1 MVKKALRHYNENM
14 DIRRLLKNHRDKL
27 SLIADKTQIDVSLLY
42 NFIDSNNEL
51 SLENEQKIIKLF
63 HLDDKNLLAA
73 SALIIREKDE
83 VRNVI
88 SSKNIVLTI
97 LLYSSIICV
106 ILGFVFVFLQDIF
119 YVGIIFFA
127 IAIFIFLGGYSY
139 LQKLINDVKKSIK
152 TKKET
157 LDLFLFY
164 QDRIVHIAD
173 NRRAYLKENILYS
186 EIDFVSIKD
195 NNLYLRKGKNGGY
208 LPFDDLNNQHLI
220 DILKYSSGRFYYY
233 SPSGSVKSNKIRKAS
248 LILYII
254 NLVTFFASF
263 FLIVELSIYAN
274 RHINEFAY
282 VIKNFYILLF
292 FLPVPII
299 NILFAIYGNLSEVK
313 TTKNLIS
320 GIVFTLIIS
329 LFGSFT
335 FIYKDNFIH
344 DEQYYF
350 QICEEI
356 GLETPA
362 PSYVETMVYRDYG
375 DITSENEIMYYRLSH
390 IKFSESDNEVINK
403 NISNNDNFTKAI
415 NYPYNIISPND
426 ILATE
431 DYDYYLLFNVDDK
444 TFNNIDISN
453 GEHHMIYFSY
463 DYELMIVY
471 ISDYYLNISNI

>member
-1 MVKKALRHYNENM
+1 M
-14 DIRRLLKNHRDKL
+14 DTRKLLENHRDKL
-27 SLIADKTQIDVSLLY
+27 PLIADKAQIDVDQLY
-42 NFIDSNNEL
+42 RFLDDRENL
-51 SLENEQKIIKLF
+51 SLENEQKIKQLF
-63 HLDDKNLLAA
+63 HLDDKNLLAS

-83 VRNVI
+83 IKNVI
-88 SSKNIVLTI
+88 SSKNISLTI

-106 ILGFVFVFLQDIF
+106 ILGFVFIFLQDIF
-119 YVGIIFFA
+119 YIGIIFFA
-127 IAIFIFLGGYSY
+127 LALIIFLVGYSY
-139 LQKLINDVKKSIK
+139 LQKLIYEVKKLIK
-152 TKKET
+152 IKKET
-157 LDLFLFY
+157 LDLYLFY
-164 QDRIVHIAD
+164 QDKIVHIAD
-173 NRRAYLKENILYS
+173 NRRTYVKENILYS

-195 NNLYLRKGKNGGY
+195 NNLYFRRGKNGGY

-263 FLIVELSIYAN
+263 FLIVELTIYAN

-403 NISNNDNFTKAI
+403 NIANNDNFTKAI

-463 DYELMIVY
+463 DYELMTIY

>member
-1 MVKKALRHYNENM
+1 M
-14 DIRRLLKNHRDKL
+14 DTRKLLENHRDKL
-27 SLIADKTQIDVSLLY
+27 PLIADKAQIDVDQLY
-42 NFIDSNNEL
+42 RFLDDKENL
-51 SLENEQKIIKLF
+51 SLENEQKIKQLF
-63 HLDDKNLLAA
+63 HLDDKNLLAS

-83 VRNVI
+83 IKNVI
-88 SSKNIVLTI
+88 SSKNISLTI

-106 ILGFVFVFLQDIF
+106 ILGFVFIFLQDIF
-119 YVGIIFFA
+119 YIGIIFFA
-127 IAIFIFLGGYSY
+127 LALIIFLVGYSY
-139 LQKLINDVKKSIK
+139 LQKLIYEVKKLIK
-152 TKKET
+152 IKKET
-157 LDLFLFY
+157 LDLYLFY
-164 QDRIVHIAD
+164 QDKIVHIAD
-173 NRRAYLKENILYS
+173 NRRTYVKENILYS

-195 NNLYLRKGKNGGY
+195 NNLYFRRGKNGGY

-263 FLIVELSIYAN
+263 FLIVELTIYAN

-403 NISNNDNFTKAI
+403 NIANNDNFTKAI

-463 DYELMIVY
+463 DYELMTIY

>member
-1 MVKKALRHYNENM
+1 M
-14 DIRRLLKNHRDKL
+14 DTRKLLENHRDKL
-27 SLIADKTQIDVSLLY
+27 PLIADKAQIDVDQLY
-42 NFIDSNNEL
+42 RFLDDKENL
-51 SLENEQKIIKLF
+51 SLENEQKIKQLF
-63 HLDDKNLLAA
+63 HLDDKNLLAS

-83 VRNVI
+83 IKNVI
-88 SSKNIVLTI
+88 SSKNISLTI

-106 ILGFVFVFLQDIF
+106 ILGFVFIFLQDIF
-119 YVGIIFFA
+119 YIGIIFFA
-127 IAIFIFLGGYSY
+127 LALIIFLVGYSY
-139 LQKLINDVKKSIK
+139 LQKLIYEVKKLIK
-152 TKKET
+152 IKKET
-157 LDLFLFY
+157 LDLYLFY
-164 QDRIVHIAD
+164 QDKIVHIAD
-173 NRRAYLKENILYS
+173 NRRTYVKENILYS

-195 NNLYLRKGKNGGY
+195 NNLYFRRGKNGGY

-263 FLIVELSIYAN
+263 FLIVELTIYAN

-403 NISNNDNFTKAI
+403 NIANNDNFTEAI

-463 DYELMIVY
+463 DYELMTIY

>member
-1 MVKKALRHYNENM
+1 MVKKILKHYNKNM
-14 DIRRLLKNHRDKL
+14 DTRKLLENHRDKL
-27 SLIADKTQIDVSLLY
+27 PLIADKAQIDVDQLY
-42 NFIDSNNEL
+42 RFLDDKENL
-51 SLENEQKIIKLF
+51 SLENEYKIKQLF
-63 HLDDKNLLAA
+63 HLDDKNLLAS

-83 VRNVI
+83 IKNVI
-88 SSKNIVLTI
+88 SSKNIYLTI

-106 ILGFVFVFLQDIF
+106 ILGFVFIFLQDIF
-119 YVGIIFFA
+119 YIGIIFFA
-127 IAIFIFLGGYSY
+127 LALIIFFGGYSY
-139 LQKLINDVKKSIK
+139 LQKLIYEVKKLIK
-152 TKKET
+152 IKKET
-157 LDLFLFY
+157 LDLYLFY
-164 QDRIVHIAD
+164 QDKIVHIAD
-173 NRRAYLKENILYS
+173 NRRTYVKENILYS

-195 NNLYLRKGKNGGY
+195 NNLYFRRGKNGGY

-248 LILYII
+248 VILYII

-390 IKFSESDNEVINK
+390 IKFSESDNEVINR
-403 NISNNDNFTKAI
+403 NIANNDNFTKAI

-431 DYDYYLLFNVDDK
+431 DYDYYLLFNIDDK

-463 DYELMIVY
+463 DYELMTVY

>member
-1 MVKKALRHYNENM
+1 MVKKTLKHYNKNM
-14 DIRRLLKNHRDKL
+14 DTRKLLENHRDKL
-27 SLIADKTQIDVSLLY
+27 PLIADKAQIDVDQLY
-42 NFIDSNNEL
+42 RFLDDKENL
-51 SLENEQKIIKLF
+51 SLENEQKIKQLF
-63 HLDDKNLLAA
+63 HLDDKNLLAS

-83 VRNVI
+83 IKNVI
-88 SSKNIVLTI
+88 SSKNIPLTI

-106 ILGFVFVFLQDIF
+106 ILGFVFIFLQDIF
-119 YVGIIFFA
+119 YIGIIFFA
-127 IAIFIFLGGYSY
+127 LALIIFLVGYSY
-139 LQKLINDVKKSIK
+139 LQKLIYEVKKLIK
-152 TKKET
+152 IKKET
-157 LDLFLFY
+157 LDLYLFY
-164 QDRIVHIAD
+164 QDKIVHIAD
-173 NRRAYLKENILYS
+173 NRRTYVKENILYS

-195 NNLYLRKGKNGGY
+195 NNLYFRRGKNGGY

-263 FLIVELSIYAN
+263 FLIVELTIYAN

-403 NISNNDNFTKAI
+403 NIANNDNFTKAI

-463 DYELMIVY
+463 DYELMTIY

>member
-1 MVKKALRHYNENM
+1 MVKKTLKHYNKNM
-14 DIRRLLKNHRDKL
+14 DTRKLLENHRDKL
-27 SLIADKTQIDVSLLY
+27 PLIADKAQIDVDQLY
-42 NFIDSNNEL
+42 RFLDDKENL
-51 SLENEQKIIKLF
+51 SLENEQKIKQLF
-63 HLDDKNLLAA
+63 HLDDKNLLAS

-83 VRNVI
+83 IKNVI
-88 SSKNIVLTI
+88 SSKNISLTI

-106 ILGFVFVFLQDIF
+106 ILGFVFIFLQDIF
-119 YVGIIFFA
+119 YIGIIFFA
-127 IAIFIFLGGYSY
+127 LALIIFLVGYSY
-139 LQKLINDVKKSIK
+139 LQKLIYEVKKLIK
-152 TKKET
+152 IKKET
-157 LDLFLFY
+157 LDLYLFY
-164 QDRIVHIAD
+164 QDKIVHIAD
-173 NRRAYLKENILYS
+173 NRRTYVKENILYS

-195 NNLYLRKGKNGGY
+195 NNLYFRRGKNGGY

-263 FLIVELSIYAN
+263 FLIVELTIYAN

-403 NISNNDNFTKAI
+403 NIANNDNFTKAI

-463 DYELMIVY
+463 DYELMTIY

>member
-1 MVKKALRHYNENM
+1 M
-14 DIRRLLKNHRDKL
+14 DTRKLLENHRDKL
-27 SLIADKTQIDVSLLY
+27 PLIADKAQIDVDQLY
-42 NFIDSNNEL
+42 RFLDDKENL
-51 SLENEQKIIKLF
+51 SLENEQKIKQLF
-63 HLDDKNLLAA
+63 HLDDKNLLAS
-73 SALIIREKDE
+73 SALTIREKDE
-83 VRNVI
+83 IKNVI
-88 SSKNIVLTI
+88 SSKNISLTI

-106 ILGFVFVFLQDIF
+106 ILGFVFIFLQDIF
-119 YVGIIFFA
+119 YIGIIFFA
-127 IAIFIFLGGYSY
+127 LALIIFLVGYSY
-139 LQKLINDVKKSIK
+139 LQKLIYEVKKLIK
-152 TKKET
+152 IKKET
-157 LDLFLFY
+157 LDLYLFY
-164 QDRIVHIAD
+164 QDKIVHIAD
-173 NRRAYLKENILYS
+173 NRRTYVKENILYS

-195 NNLYLRKGKNGGY
+195 NNLYFRRGKNGGY

-263 FLIVELSIYAN
+263 FLIVELTIYAN

-390 IKFSESDNEVINK
+390 IKFSESDNEAINK
-403 NISNNDNFTKAI
+403 NIASNDNFTTAI

-463 DYELMIVY
+463 DYELMTIY

>member
-1 MVKKALRHYNENM
+1 MVKKTLKHYNKNM
-14 DIRRLLKNHRDKL
+14 DTRKLLENHRDKL
-27 SLIADKTQIDVSLLY
+27 PLIADKAQIDVDQLY
-42 NFIDSNNEL
+42 RFLDDKENL
-51 SLENEQKIIKLF
+51 SLENEQKIKQLF
-63 HLDDKNLLAA
+63 HLDDKNLLAS

-83 VRNVI
+83 IKNVI
-88 SSKNIVLTI
+88 SSKNISLTI

-106 ILGFVFVFLQDIF
+106 ILGFVFIFLQDIF
-119 YVGIIFFA
+119 YIGIIFFA
-127 IAIFIFLGGYSY
+127 LALIIFLVGYSY
-139 LQKLINDVKKSIK
+139 LQKLIYEVKKLIK
-152 TKKET
+152 IKKET
-157 LDLFLFY
+157 LDLYLFY
-164 QDRIVHIAD
+164 QDKIVHIAD
-173 NRRAYLKENILYS
+173 NRRTYVKENILYS

-195 NNLYLRKGKNGGY
+195 NNLYFRRGKNGGY

-263 FLIVELSIYAN
+263 FLIVELTIYAN

-403 NISNNDNFTKAI
+403 NIANNDNFTEAI

-463 DYELMIVY
+463 DYELMTIY

>member
-1 MVKKALRHYNENM
+1 M
-14 DIRRLLKNHRDKL
+14 DTRKLLENHRDKL
-27 SLIADKTQIDVSLLY
+27 PLIADKAQIDVDQLY
-42 NFIDSNNEL
+42 RFLDDKENL
-51 SLENEQKIIKLF
+51 SLENEQKIKQLF
-63 HLDDKNLLAA
+63 HLDDKNLLAS

-83 VRNVI
+83 IKNVI
-88 SSKNIVLTI
+88 SSKNIPLTI

-106 ILGFVFVFLQDIF
+106 ILGFVFIFLQDIF
-119 YVGIIFFA
+119 YIGIIFFA
-127 IAIFIFLGGYSY
+127 LALIIFLVGYSY
-139 LQKLINDVKKSIK
+139 LQKLIYEVKNLIK
-152 TKKET
+152 IKKET
-157 LDLFLFY
+157 LDLYLFY
-164 QDRIVHIAD
+164 QDKIVHIAD
-173 NRRAYLKENILYS
+173 NRRTYVKENILYS

-195 NNLYLRKGKNGGY
+195 NNLYFRRGKNGGY

-263 FLIVELSIYAN
+263 FLIVELTIYAN

-375 DITSENEIMYYRLSH
+375 DITSENEIMYYRLSN
-390 IKFSESDNEVINK
+390 IKFSESDNEVLNK
-403 NISNNDNFTKAI
+403 NIANNDNFTEAI
-415 NYPYNIISPND
+415 NYPYNIISSND

-444 TFNNIDISN
+444 TFNNIDISD

-463 DYELMIVY
+463 DYELMTIY

>member
-1 MVKKALRHYNENM
+1 M
-14 DIRRLLKNHRDKL
+14 DTRKLLENHRDKL
-27 SLIADKTQIDVSLLY
+27 PLIADKAQIDVDQLY
-42 NFIDSNNEL
+42 RFLDDKENL
-51 SLENEQKIIKLF
+51 SLENEQKIKQLF
-63 HLDDKNLLAA
+63 HLDDKNLLAS

-83 VRNVI
+83 IKNVI
-88 SSKNIVLTI
+88 SSKNIPLTI

-106 ILGFVFVFLQDIF
+106 ILGFVFIFLQDIF
-119 YVGIIFFA
+119 YIGIIFFA
-127 IAIFIFLGGYSY
+127 LALIIFLVGYSY
-139 LQKLINDVKKSIK
+139 LQKLIYEVKKLIK
-152 TKKET
+152 IKKET
-157 LDLFLFY
+157 LDLYLFY
-164 QDRIVHIAD
+164 QDKIVHIAD
-173 NRRAYLKENILYS
+173 NRRTYVKENILYS

-195 NNLYLRKGKNGGY
+195 NNLYFRRGKNGGY

-263 FLIVELSIYAN
+263 FLIVELTIYAN

-403 NISNNDNFTKAI
+403 NIANNDNFTKAI

-463 DYELMIVY
+463 DYELMTIY

>member
-1 MVKKALRHYNENM
+1 M
-14 DIRRLLKNHRDKL
+14 DTRKLLENHRDKL
-27 SLIADKTQIDVSLLY
+27 PLIADKAQIDVDQLY
-42 NFIDSNNEL
+42 RFLDDKENL
-51 SLENEQKIIKLF
+51 SLENEQKIKQLF
-63 HLDDKNLLAA
+63 HLDDKNLLAS

-83 VRNVI
+83 IKNVI
-88 SSKNIVLTI
+88 SSKNISLTI

-106 ILGFVFVFLQDIF
+106 ILGFVFIFLQDIF
-119 YVGIIFFA
+119 YIGIIFFA
-127 IAIFIFLGGYSY
+127 LALIIFLVGYSY
-139 LQKLINDVKKSIK
+139 LQKLIYEVKKLIK
-152 TKKET
+152 IKKET
-157 LDLFLFY
+157 LDLYLFY
-164 QDRIVHIAD
+164 QDKIVHIAD
-173 NRRAYLKENILYS
+173 NRRTYVKENILYS

-195 NNLYLRKGKNGGY
+195 NNLYFRRGKNGGY

-263 FLIVELSIYAN
+263 FLIVELTIYAN

-335 FIYKDNFIH
+335 FIYRDNFIH

-403 NISNNDNFTKAI
+403 NIANNDNFTKAI

-463 DYELMIVY
+463 DYELMTIY